1 MSDSRGDDA
10 AGDAPDFV
18 DRSDVEDTV
27 IRLVEPP
34 SDTAP
39 RAVASAVDDVLRRLP
54 ASVRRAPR
62 ASSAVASD
70 DDPTV
75 AHVPDRIEWM
85 LAVRNS
91 ATSVPLD
98 RPVLVGRSPA
108 TARITGP
115 AEPRKLIVP
124 RDRRGVSSTHARI
137 EQVGDS
143 LVVTDVG
150 STNGL
155 VVHWASGPPRRLRP
169 GESCVV
175 LPDAAVDLGDGIVI
189 EFHPNPSPPEE
200 HP

>member
-1 MSDSRGDDA
+1 MSDSRSSDA
-10 AGDAPDFV
+10 TGDAREPA
-18 DRSDVEDTV
+18 DRSAVEDTV

-39 RAVASAVDDVLRRLP
+39 RPVASAVDEVLRRLP
-54 ASVRRAPR
+54 ASVRRATR
-62 ASSAVASD
+62 ASAEWPD
-70 DDPTV
+70 DDDAPV
-75 AHVPDRIEWM
+75 ANAPDRIAWM
-85 LAVRNS
+85 LVVRNS

-108 TARITGP
+108 TARVAGP
-115 AEPRKLIVP
+115 VEPRKLIVP

-137 EQVGDS
+137 EQLGDS
-143 LVVTDVG
+143 LVVTDAG